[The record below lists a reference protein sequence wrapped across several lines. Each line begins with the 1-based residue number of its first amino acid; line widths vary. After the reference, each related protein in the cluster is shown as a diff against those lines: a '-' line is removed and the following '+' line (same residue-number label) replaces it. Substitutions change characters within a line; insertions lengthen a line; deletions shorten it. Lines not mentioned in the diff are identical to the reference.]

1 MKKTAKSLVRIVLF
15 AALVAAPVVLA
26 AEKAAPPKATPQT
39 AKAQPAAAPAPAP
52 KPTLIFFLNPAGRPC
67 QMQDQILTDSKAQ
80 WEPLATLRY
89 VRTDTAA
96 DQDVFY
102 KYGVRSLPNLIL
114 VGPDGKE
121 LKRYSP
127 GIQSADSVLSGIR
140 AGSAR

>member
-1 MKKTAKSLVRIVLF
+1 MRMTAKSFVRIILF
-15 AALVAAPVVLA
+15 AALAAAPVVLA
-26 AEKAAPPKATPQT
+26 AEKAAPPKTNAAATP
-39 AKAQPAAAPAPAP
+39 APTPAP
-52 KPTLIFFLNPAGRPC
+52 KPTLVFFMNPAGRPC

-121 LKRYSP
+121 IRRYSP

-140 AGSAR
+140 AASSR